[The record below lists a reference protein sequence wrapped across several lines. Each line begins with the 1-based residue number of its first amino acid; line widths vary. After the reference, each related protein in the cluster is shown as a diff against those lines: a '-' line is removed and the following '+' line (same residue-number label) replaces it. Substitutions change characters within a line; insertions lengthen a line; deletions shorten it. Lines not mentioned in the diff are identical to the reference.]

1 MAKARIY
8 QPAKTAMQSGRGNAA
23 KWILEFEASER
34 RETDPLVGW
43 IGSGDTLSQVRMT
56 FDRREAAVA
65 FAEREGLDFTVEEPK
80 TRRLVP
86 NNYSDNFAAS
96 KWS

>member
-23 KWILEFEASER
+23 KWILDFEETEKR
-34 RETDPLVGW
+34 FTDPLVGW
-43 IGSGDTLSQVRMT
+43 VGSDDTLTQVKLK
-56 FDRREAAVA
+56 FDSRDAAVA
-65 FAEREGLDFTVEEPK
+65 FAEKKGLDYTVEEPK

-86 NNYSDNFAAS
+86 KNYSDNFAYS
-96 KWS
+96 KLS